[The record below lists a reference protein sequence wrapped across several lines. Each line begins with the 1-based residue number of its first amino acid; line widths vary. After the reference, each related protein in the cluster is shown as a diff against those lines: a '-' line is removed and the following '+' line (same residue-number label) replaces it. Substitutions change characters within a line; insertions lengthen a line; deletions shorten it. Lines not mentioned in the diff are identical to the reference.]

1 MVIVHQSENASAG
14 RLRARRRFLVL
25 IYATAVVMCRG
36 ITCCS
41 ARFSFPDGLT
51 LALTSARCRK
61 LDGRF
66 SIRVRG
72 GMDDKVLLPLRTEWG
87 QGLLLHPLRSE
98 RRIVFR

>member
-41 ARFSFPDGLT
+41 ARFSFADGLT
-51 LALTSARCRK
+51 LALTRASWIHREFITAATRWIMEAK
-61 LDGRF
+61 L
-66 SIRVRG
+66 
-72 GMDDKVLLPLRTEWG
+72 
-87 QGLLLHPLRSE
+87 
-98 RRIVFR
+98 